1 MDDHVVKCPAC
12 LDGDL
17 QVLSDQIVIPHFGDV
32 LISTLLCPRC
42 GYRSSDI
49 VPLEKLPPRRYVLQ
63 IDGPQQMKIRI
74 IRSGSSTVKIPE
86 IGARIDPG
94 LFSEGYVTNV
104 EGILQRFQ
112 DILYQLLRDF
122 TSSYDEPDSEE
133 KIKRTRDLID
143 RLDAFKN
150 DTELE
155 QDKITLIIEDPYGNS
170 AILGEEGDNIK
181 EEALT
186 DDEIIQMLDLK
197 NEKNDISDL

>member
-1 MDDHVVKCPAC
+1 MDNHVVKCPAC

-17 QVLSDQIVIPHFGDV
+17 QVLSDQVVIPHFGDV

-74 IRSGSSTVKIPE
+74 VRSGSSTVKIPE

-112 DILYQLLRDF
+112 KILYQLLRDF

-143 RLDAFKN
+143 
-150 DTELE
+150 
-155 QDKITLIIEDPYGNS
+155 S
-170 AILGEEGDNIK
+170 K